1 MQSSLYNI
9 SYIVYFTWSIYKEY
23 RPSVCVLGCDIALGP
38 AALGLYH
45 ILGHTLQVYI
55 FVYRP
60 GSILYTYICVYV
72 MMKPGFCCAINVIYA
87 LWSVLYQTSKGYMC
101 TVVSAHIFL

>member
-60 GSILYTYICVYV
+60 GSILYTIHIYLFPFLGNRRNRYISAYIVQCDHIPL
-72 MMKPGFCCAINVIYA
+72 MWSGPIY
-87 LWSVLYQTSKGYMC
+87 C
-101 TVVSAHIFL
+101 I